1 MMRWLVGAVVLT
13 VGIFIWVG
21 SPLWIESSNEENYS
35 DSDSHHSVEPMISG
49 FNDVDASLILEV
61 KDQERDGSYPPNVGR
76 DDQVQFN
83 EEPVYRGPT
92 TILGEP
98 ADPEENLQ
106 GVDTYTGPIIA
117 LGTPSDP
124 NDDDGGEAF
133 AEMPIQLGQYSDPSE
148 PTDPNEESSIPSVQL
163 GEPAD
168 PDEQFYFSPDFEP
181 VTLGE
186 ASEHDDP

>member
-35 DSDSHHSVEPMISG
+35 DSDSRHSVEPMISG

-61 KDQERDGSYPPNVGR
+61 KDQERDGSYPPIVGR
-76 DDQVQFN
+76 DDQGQFN

-106 GVDTYTGPIIA
+106 GVDTYTGPISPWVRRRILTMTA
-117 LGTPSDP
+117 AARPLLRCRFSWASILTHLNPPTPMKKAPSP
-124 NDDDGGEAF
+124 QCSWGNRLTQMNSF
-133 AEMPIQLGQYSDPSE
+133 ISRPILSQ
-148 PTDPNEESSIPSVQL
+148 
-163 GEPAD
+163 
-168 PDEQFYFSPDFEP
+168 
-181 VTLGE
+181 
-186 ASEHDDP
+186 

>member
-21 SPLWIESSNEENYS
+21 FPLWIESSNEENYS
-35 DSDSHHSVEPMISG
+35 DSDSRQSVEPMISG

-61 KDQERDGSYPPNVGR
+61 KDQERDGSYPPIVGR

-124 NDDDGGEAF
+124 NGDDGGEAF

-186 ASEHDDP
+186 ASEPDDP